1 MYGTRARRIRPA
13 DEAGGVRRG
22 EQLAADGR
30 VERGVGQA
38 LDRAAAVAGAR
49 TAVVD
54 GDRRVSYAQL
64 AGRVARLGG
73 GLRALGVEPGGVVA
87 VLALNS
93 LEHLECW
100 LGIPRCGAV
109 LNDLNFR
116 LASAELE
123 FVLAD
128 CGAVALIVDDAFAE
142 LGAALAGRC
151 GSVRHLIYCG
161 RGEGPGGAIGYAEL
175 LAADPVLD
183 TGAGDQLAGIFY
195 TGGTTGLPRG
205 VMLTHANLVAN
216 AKHVLIASGYRDDD
230 RYLHAGPM
238 FHLADGASTYAVTWA
253 GARHVVVP
261 AFEPGLVARTIEAE
275 RVTVSVLVPTMIN
288 MLCHHPV
295 VASHDLSSLRQ
306 VLYGGSPMPSAVQ
319 HKAAETIDCNWVQV
333 YGMTEAAPGVAIC
346 RIDHRRALAGGEP
359 DAARS
364 RSAGIP
370 MIGVEAEVRRSDG
383 SRAEAGEPGE
393 IWVRGP
399 NVMAGYWE
407 RPEETAAALD
417 PDGWYHSGDAAYADA
432 DGYLYIVDRIK
443 DMIISGGE
451 NVYSIEVEN
460 AIYQH
465 PAVLEAAVF
474 GIPDEQWGERVHAAI
489 VLKPGMNA
497 TEDEII
503 GHCRQLIGGY
513 KLPRSIEF
521 HDQPLPKS
529 GAGKL
534 LKRTLRQPHWQG
546 REQRVH

>member
-1 MYGTRARRIRPA
+1 MGVLQGEFA
-13 DEAGGVRRG
+13 AGGRI
-22 EQLAADGR
+22 
-30 VERGVGQA
+30 ERGLGQA
-38 LDRAAAVAGAR
+38 LYRAAAVAGAR

-64 AGRVARLGG
+64 AVRVGRLGG
-73 GLRALGVEPGGVVA
+73 GLRALGVQPGDVVA

-109 LNDLNFR
+109 LNDLNYR
-116 LASAELE
+116 LAPAELE

-128 CGAVALIVDDAFAE
+128 CRAVALIVDDAFAE

-151 GSVRHLIYCG
+151 GSVRHLIHCG
-161 RGEGPGGAIGYAEL
+161 SGERPGGAIGYAEL
-175 LAADPVLD
+175 LAAEPVPD
-183 TGAGDQLAGIFY
+183 TGVGDQLAGIFY
-195 TGGTTGLPRG
+195 TGGTTGLPKG
-205 VMLTHANLVAN
+205 VMLTHANLIAN
-216 AKHVLIASGYRDDD
+216 AKHVLIAVGYRADD

-253 GARHVVVP
+253 SARHVIVP
-261 AFEPGLVARTIEAE
+261 AFEPGLVARTIETE
-275 RVTVSVLVPTMIN
+275 RVTASVLVPTMIN
-288 MLCHHPV
+288 MLCNDPGV
-295 VASHDLSSLRQ
+295 GSHDLTSVRQ

-319 HKAAETIDCNWVQV
+319 RKAAETMDCDWVQV
-333 YGMTEAAPGVAIC
+333 YGMTEASPGVAIC
-346 RIDHRRALAGGEP
+346 RIDHRRALAGDEP
-359 DAARS
+359 EATRI

-370 MIGVEAEVRRSDG
+370 MIGVEVEVRRPDG
-383 SRAEAGEPGE
+383 SRAGTGEPGE

-407 RPEETAAALD
+407 RPDETAAVLD
-417 PDGWYHSGDAAYADA
+417 ADGWYHSGDAAYADA
-432 DGYLYIVDRIK
+432 DGYLYIIDRIK

-489 VLKPGMNA
+489 VLKPGATA
-497 TEDEII
+497 TEDQII
-503 GHCRQLIGGY
+503 AHCRPLIGGY
-513 KLPRSIEF
+513 KVPRSIEF

-534 LKRTLRQPHWQG
+534 LKRQLRQPHWQG
-546 REQRVH
+546 LKQHVH